1 MEDILTGKKHLHF
14 VGIGGAGMVALA
26 EILHEEGFYIT
37 GSDNNE
43 SYNLEKV
50 RSLGIPVVLG
60 HAAENIGDADL
71 VVHTAAV
78 HAENPEIS
86 EARKRQIEII
96 ERGPLLGV
104 ISRRYSECIAVSG
117 THGKT
122 TTTSL
127 ITQTMVMAGFDPTAV
142 IGGRL
147 DYIGGNSRHGKS
159 PYMVCEAC
167 EYVNSYHSISPD
179 YAVILNI
186 DSDHLEFFKTI
197 EALIASFRKFAE
209 SSSKYVIYNG
219 DDERTCKAVEGLNK
233 SFVTFGLSD
242 KNDYYAQNITVDEQ
256 SLTCF
261 DVFYRGEKLDRL
273 SLHIPGTHNVLNAL
287 ASYAV
292 CHTVGMKSDDIR
304 QGTEAFGGAH
314 RRFELLGVRK
324 GVSVYDDYAHHPA
337 ELAATLKAAKGMPFR
352 QVWAVFQP
360 FTFSR
365 TYLLLED
372 FVEALK
378 IADHTVLA
386 PIMGSRE
393 VNTYDIHSYQI
404 AEKIEGAVVLSTFRE
419 IADYVCAKAQPGDMV
434 ITLGC
439 GDIYKAAKLM
449 LEE

>member
-1 MEDILTGKKHLHF
+1 MNDILCGKKHLHF

-50 RSLGIPVVLG
+50 RAMGIPVKMG
-60 HAAENIGDADL
+60 HAAENVEGADL

-78 HAENPEIS
+78 HGENPELA
-86 EARKRQIEII
+86 EAVRRGIPII

-104 ISRRYSECIAVSG
+104 ISHRYSGCIAVSG

-122 TTTSL
+122 TTTSI
-127 ITQTMVMAGFDPTAV
+127 ITQTMVMAGVDPTAV

-147 DYIGGNSRHGKS
+147 DFIGGNSRHGKS
-159 PYMVCEAC
+159 EYMVCEAC
-167 EYVNSYHSISPD
+167 EYVNSYHSIAPD
-179 YAVILNI
+179 FAIILNI
-186 DSDHLEFFKTI
+186 DSDHLEFFKTVDN
-197 EALIASFRKFAE
+197 LIASFRTFAD

-219 DDERTCKAVEGLNK
+219 DDERTCRAVEGLNK
-233 SFVTFGLSD
+233 QFVTFGLD
-242 KNDYYAQNITVDEQ
+242 PKNDFYADNIAVEEDSRT
-256 SLTCF
+256 SF
-261 DVFYRGEKLDRL
+261 DVYSQGEKLDRIL
-273 SLHIPGTHNVLNAL
+273 LQVPGTHNVLNAL
-287 ASYAV
+287 AAYAV
-292 CHTVGMKSDDIR
+292 CRTIQISCPDIKKGM
-304 QGTEAFGGAH
+304 EAYGGAH
-314 RRFELLGVRK
+314 RRFELLGLRD
-324 GVSVYDDYAHHPA
+324 GVSIYDDYAHHPA
-337 ELAATLKAAKGMPFR
+337 EIAATLKAAKGMMFK

-365 TYLLLED
+365 TYMLLDD

-378 IADHTVLA
+378 IADRVVLA

-404 AEKIEGAVVLSTFRE
+404 ADKIDGAVVLSTFEE
-419 IADYVCAKAQPGDMV
+419 IADYIRANAKPGDMV

-439 GDIYKAAKLM
+439 GDIYKAADLILK
-449 LEE
+449 E

>member
-26 EILHEEGFYIT
+26 EILHEEGYYIT

-50 RSLGIPVVLG
+50 RSLGIPVMMG

-78 HAENPEIS
+78 HAENPELA
-86 EARKRQIEII
+86 EAKRRGIPII

-104 ISRRYSECIAVSG
+104 LSTRYTGCIAVAG

-127 ITQTMVMAGFDPTAV
+127 ITQTMVMAGVDPTAV

-147 DYIGGNSRHGKS
+147 DFIGGNSRHGKS
-159 PYMVCEAC
+159 EFMVCEAC
-167 EYVNSYHSISPD
+167 EYVNSYHSIAPD

-197 EALIASFRKFAE
+197 ENLIASFRKFAD
-209 SSSKYVIYNG
+209 SSSRYVIYNG

-233 SFVTFGLSD
+233 EFVTFGLSTQ
-242 KNDYYAQNITVDEQ
+242 NDYSAQNITVTEEKR
-256 SLTCF
+256 TAF
-261 DVFYRGEKLDRL
+261 DVFFRGEKIDRVT
-273 SLHIPGTHNVLNAL
+273 LHIPGQHNVLNAL
-287 ASYAV
+287 ACYAV
-292 CHTVGMKSDDIR
+292 CRTAAMETDDIR
-304 QGTEAFGGAH
+304 RGIEAFCGAH

-324 GVSVYDDYAHHPA
+324 GVSIYDDYAHHPA
-337 ELAATLKAAKGMPFR
+337 EIAATLKAAKEMPFR
-352 QVWAVFQP
+352 HVWAVFQP

-365 TYLLLED
+365 TYMLLED
-372 FVEALK
+372 FVAALQ

-404 AEKIEGAVVLSTFRE
+404 ADKIDGAVVLSTFRE

-439 GDIYKAAKLM
+439 GDIYKAANLM
-449 LEE
+449 LAE